1 MEDAELFEVL
11 VSKTGDG
18 FFYIGERFSLHC
30 SGFGVE
36 FIGVTNELFEYGFG
50 DEFANAHSGMAFGYS
65 CRPFRRAFSSE
76 QFCSER
82 SMFDIRV
89 GSVAV
94 NVGSGG
100 QEDSD
105 VVEHGSRLYLQSVK
119 LRCMGCSEF
128 FS

>member
-18 FFYIGERFSLHC
+18 FFYIGECFSLHC

-36 FIGVTNELFEYGFG
+36 FIGVTNELFEDGFG
-50 DEFANAHSGMAFGYS
+50 NEFANAHSGMAFGYS
-65 CRPFRRAFSSE
+65 CRPFRRAFVSE

-105 VVEHGSRLYLQSVK
+105 VVEHGSRAHLVGVEVWSVS
-119 LRCMGCSEF
+119 GSEF